1 MKADVSGRVGEV
13 GKCAQGLK
21 SLEGE
26 SSSLLMSK
34 YTKIIIIHI
43 FPKRKG
49 VPSSGPR
56 ERRNDQVISFP
67 PLEPLAE
74 AKRVSSIVKIC
85 HCEFF
90 YIDSVASEHQSL
102 STAQLFKTNFE
113 SGTVICNTFLT
124 VRAQTER
131 SILSHYEKLCF
142 KGSLHSSMSPLQ
154 LSL

>member
-1 MKADVSGRVGEV
+1 
-13 GKCAQGLK
+13 
-21 SLEGE
+21 
-26 SSSLLMSK
+26 MSK

-49 VPSSGPR
+49 VLSSGPR

-74 AKRVSSIVKIC
+74 AKRVSSIVTIC

-90 YIDSVASEHQSL
+90 FTLTQLLQSINHYQQPNCL
-102 STAQLFKTNFE
+102 TNCE
-113 SGTVICNTFLT
+113 SGTVFRNTFLA